1 MISKPFQLI
10 FTYARKYTLIL
21 TITTFSMLAL
31 VGVQLVIPWIVK
43 ILVSTITAPGANLIT
58 SAPVITRLSIIVL
71 FAYIVRAI
79 MQFLRSYL
87 AHIAGWGVV
96 ADVRKYIYEHM
107 QRLSLRFYE
116 DKQVGTLMSNVVND
130 TDLFEQLIAH
140 AIPDVVVNVITLV
153 GVTAVLLS
161 LNWKLTLLSIVPIP
175 LVVFSLRIYARYVR
189 PAFRNRQKELGDLNA
204 MLNDNLAGI
213 REIKAFT
220 REPDEA
226 VRINKRID
234 SYRQSLLRA
243 LRLMATFQPFVD
255 FTSSLGMLV
264 VIYFGGRL
272 ALTGSLPVA
281 DLVAFFL
288 YLEMFYA
295 PVRNLSSA
303 WEAVQSSLAGAD
315 RVADL
320 LAEEPEPCNVPKAI
334 NLIGRARGEIDF
346 LNVSFEYSPGVPV
359 LEDISLHIP
368 ARSMLALV
376 GPTGVGKSTL
386 VSLISRFY
394 DPSSGQISLDGRD
407 ICEYTLETLRQQISI
422 VLQDVF
428 LFYGTVREN
437 ILFGRPDATEAEII
451 SAAQIAN
458 AHEFIDQLSEGYD
471 TLIGERGVKLSGGQ
485 KQRLS
490 IARAVLKDAPIL
502 ILDEATSS
510 VDTETELLIQ
520 QALERLMHGRT
531 TIVIAH
537 RLSTVRKADQIVVLE
552 DRSIREIG
560 SHAELLRLD
569 GLYRRLVN
577 VQSQL
582 EPVGEAVGL
591 QPEPAR
597 RFP

>member
-1 MISKPFQLI
+1 MLSKPFQLI

-21 TITTFSMLAL
+21 TITTLSMLVL
-31 VGVQLVIPWIVK
+31 VGVQLLIPWIIK
-43 ILVSTITAPGANLIT
+43 ILVATITAPGATLA
-58 SAPVITRLSIIVL
+58 SSGSVITQLSIIVL
-71 FAYIVRAI
+71 IVYIVRAV

-161 LNWKLTLLSIVPIP
+161 LNWRLTLLSMVPIP
-175 LVVFSLRIYARYVR
+175 LVVFSLRAYARYVR

-226 VRINKRID
+226 VRIGKRID

-255 FTSSLGMLV
+255 FTSSLGILV
-264 VIYFGGRL
+264 VVYFGGRL
-272 ALTGSLPVA
+272 ALGGSLPVA

-295 PVRNLSSA
+295 PVRNLSGA

-320 LAEEPEPCNVPKAI
+320 LAEEPEPQNVPKAVD
-334 NLIGRARGEIDF
+334 LPGRALGEIDF
-346 LNVSFEYSPGVPV
+346 HNVFFEYSPGVSV
-359 LEDISLHIP
+359 LEGICLHIP

-386 VSLISRFY
+386 VSLIPRFY
-394 DPSSGQISLDGRD
+394 DLTSGQITLDGRD
-407 ICEYTLETLRQQISI
+407 ICEYTLESLRQQISI

-437 ILFGRPDATEAEII
+437 ILFGRPDATESEIV
-451 SAAQIAN
+451 SAAKIAN
-458 AHEFIDQLSEGYD
+458 AHEFIAQLPEGYD

-537 RLSTVRKADQIVVLE
+537 RLSTVREADTIVVLE
-552 DRSIREIG
+552 ERSIREMG

-582 EPVGEAVGL
+582 EPVGAEVNKRIGDYDEL
-591 QPEPAR
+591 
-597 RFP
+597 

>member
-1 MISKPFQLI
+1 MVSKPFQLI

-21 TITTFSMLAL
+21 SITTFSMLAL

-43 ILVSTITAPGANLIT
+43 ILVSTITAPGASLAS
-58 SAPVITRLSIIVL
+58 SAPVITQLSLIVL
-71 FAYIVRAI
+71 VVYIARAVL
-79 MQFLRSYL
+79 QFLRSYL

-161 LNWKLTLLSIVPIP
+161 LNWRLTLLSIVPIP
-175 LVVFSLRIYARYVR
+175 LVVFSLRSYARYVR

-226 VRINKRID
+226 ERISRRIN

-255 FTSSLGMLV
+255 FTSSLGILV

-272 ALTGSLPVA
+272 ALGGLLPVA

-288 YLEMFYA
+288 YLELFYA

-320 LAEEPEPCNVPKAI
+320 LAEEPEPQNVPNAV
-334 NLIGRARGEIDF
+334 NLTGRAEGEIDF
-346 LNVSFEYSPGVPV
+346 HNVSFEYSPGVPV
-359 LEDISLHIP
+359 LEGISLHIP
-368 ARSMLALV
+368 VRSMLALV

-386 VSLISRFY
+386 VSLVSRFY
-394 DPSSGQISLDGRD
+394 DPTAGQIFWMVG
-407 ICEYTLETLRQQISI
+407 
-422 VLQDVF
+422 
-428 LFYGTVREN
+428 
-437 ILFGRPDATEAEII
+437 I
-451 SAAQIAN
+451 SASTLWKACASRSVLSCKMCSCFM
-458 AHEFIDQLSEGYD
+458 ERCGRTSCSGDQ
-471 TLIGERGVKLSGGQ
+471 KLRKPRLFQPQ
-485 KQRLS
+485 KL
-490 IARAVLKDAPIL
+490 PMH
-502 ILDEATSS
+502 TSS
-510 VDTETELLIQ
+510 
-520 QALERLMHGRT
+520 
-531 TIVIAH
+531 
-537 RLSTVRKADQIVVLE
+537 
-552 DRSIREIG
+552 
-560 SHAELLRLD
+560 SHNFRMAMTH
-569 GLYRRLVN
+569 
-577 VQSQL
+577 
-582 EPVGEAVGL
+582 
-591 QPEPAR
+591 
-597 RFP
+597 